1 MISVIATLLM
11 TRANLG
17 PKVAK
22 LASWGIV
29 IALIGI
35 AAWFAIGAIRSDARN
50 DLLADQAEQQRIAND
65 KQRGREAKAQVARE
79 AALVAGA
86 ATDAVQQKEITD
98 ATKGL
103 PDTRPDPRQRAR
115 VCVELQQQDKAA
127 GRAARSC

>member
-1 MISVIATLLM
+1 MISLIATLLM

-29 IALIGI
+29 MALIGI

-65 KQRGREAKAQVARE
+65 KQRGRETEAQGARD
-79 AALVAGA
+79 AALAAGA
-86 ATDAVQQKEITD
+86 ETDAAQQKEITD
-98 ATKGL
+98 ATKDL
-103 PDTRPDPRQRAR
+103 ADTRPDPRQRAR

-127 GRAARSC
+127 GRAARTC